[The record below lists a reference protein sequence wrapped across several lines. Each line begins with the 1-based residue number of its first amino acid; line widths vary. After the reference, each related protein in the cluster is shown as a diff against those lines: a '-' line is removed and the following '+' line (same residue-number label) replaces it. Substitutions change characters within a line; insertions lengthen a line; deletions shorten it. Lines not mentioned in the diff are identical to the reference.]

1 MKNNTLRVAFCALVL
16 AAVISTTLLQT
27 VRANAAE
34 DIKWKAVPGTATPS
48 VTNPESQP
56 AYIGTNT
63 PIRRGENIVFD
74 ANIDGQ
80 YVLYAGHCG
89 RKMLY
94 RLSIG
99 TLDQKR
105 QPRNVKPYLNE
116 NWFEAN
122 EFQEKVLTAACSK

>member
-1 MKNNTLRVAFCALVL
+1 MRNNTSRVAFSALVL
-16 AAVISTTLLQT
+16 AGVISTTLLQT
-27 VRANAAE
+27 VRANAE
-34 DIKWKAVPGTATPS
+34 DIQWKAVPGTTTPS

-80 YVLYAGHCG
+80 YVLYAGDCG
-89 RKMLY
+89 TKMLY

-99 TLDQKR
+99 TLDRKR
-105 QPRNVKPYLNE
+105 QPRNMKSGLKQMSFKGRFSNPRV
-116 NWFEAN
+116 
-122 EFQEKVLTAACSK
+122 CSNICW